1 MRLDVRKT
9 YKLFIGGAFPRSES
23 GRSYELLDTKG
34 NFLANPALASRKDLR
49 DAVVAARNAAEKWA
63 SASAFNRSQILYRVA
78 EVMEGRREQFA
89 AEVMAQEGLT
99 KAQALK
105 QVDEA
110 IDLWVWYAGWCD
122 KISTIYGSTNPVSG
136 SFYNF
141 TTPEP
146 VGVVAT
152 FISGDSSLTDVVN
165 GLAPALAGGNV
176 VIAIA
181 NQDFPLSAITLAE
194 VIATS
199 DVPGGTVNIL
209 TGKADEL
216 APWVASHMDIDGV
229 DGSGL
234 SAAQY
239 EALKKEG
246 ADNLKRIQRF
256 KSASPQRIL
265 SFMENKTVWH
275 PIGIQIFT
283 DTVSYPLREKV

>member
-23 GRSYELLDTKG
+23 GRSYELLDSKG

-49 DAVVAARNAAEKWA
+49 DAVVAARNAADKWA
-63 SASAFNRSQILYRVA
+63 GATAFNRSQILYRVA
-78 EVMEGRREQFA
+78 EIMEGRREQFV
-89 AEVMAQEGLT
+89 AEIMAQQGVT
-99 KAQALK
+99 KVQAAK

-152 FISGDSSLTDVVN
+152 FIAGSSALTDVVHAI
-165 GLAPALAGGNV
+165 APVLAGGNV
-176 VIAIA
+176 VIAVA
-181 NQDFPLSAITLAE
+181 HEDYPLSAITLAE
-194 VIATS
+194 VLATS
-199 DVPGGTVNIL
+199 DIPAGTVNIL
-209 TGKADEL
+209 TGKSVEL

-234 SAAQY
+234 DNTQY
-239 EALKKEG
+239 ESLKNEG

-256 KSASPQRIL
+256 KSAGTPQRVL

-275 PIGIQIFT
+275 PIGI
-283 DTVSYPLREKV
+283 